1 MNNQDRA
8 SFLIFSGSVYL
19 FSTFMLLFYIWSGI
33 LTNKEV

>member
-8 SFLIFSGSVYL
+8 SFLIFSGTIYL
-19 FSTFMLLFYIWSGI
+19 FSTFMFLFYIWFVI